1 MEVITRDT
9 EEVRAY
15 FEALEEGM
23 RYIDT
28 VTAHFRPAMN
38 GEVYLTG
45 EDVCRLLHITPRTLQ
60 DYRTQRL
67 IPYISLP
74 GKTLYRQ
81 SDLLRMLEENYVDM
95 RPKRKRGKV
104 QHKRTGVCIGKCSKG
119 RDTASEVP
127 AFAAFCT
134 GEGVKPFPGG
144 SGAPASR
151 PVSCPSSPARSAA
164 WRRGCRRSPG
174 NRSLPSCWSPRRRSG
189 SWKCACA
196 RVSWRAPRWCRRCRD
211 RWSWRRCGGLGGSR
225 SPCGCRRLW
234 LSV

>member
-23 RYIDT
+23 RYL
-28 VTAHFRPAMN
+28 PAMN

-95 RPKRKRGKV
+95 RPKRKRGK
-104 QHKRTGVCIGKCSKG
+104 
-119 RDTASEVP
+119 
-127 AFAAFCT
+127 
-134 GEGVKPFPGG
+134 
-144 SGAPASR
+144 
-151 PVSCPSSPARSAA
+151 SPT
-164 WRRGCRRSPG
+164 
-174 NRSLPSCWSPRRRSG
+174 
-189 SWKCACA
+189 
-196 RVSWRAPRWCRRCRD
+196 
-211 RWSWRRCGGLGGSR
+211 
-225 SPCGCRRLW
+225 
-234 LSV
+234 

>member
-23 RYIDT
+23 RYLDT

-81 SDLLRMLEENYVDM
+81 SDLLRMLEENYVDI

-134 GEGVKPFPGG
+134 GERRQAV
-144 SGAPASR
+144 SR
-151 PVSCPSSPARSAA
+151 RE
-164 WRRGCRRSPG
+164 RRTRF
-174 NRSLPSCWSPRRRSG
+174 PSCFLSFFSSTLR
-189 SWKCACA
+189 CMAA
-196 RVSWRAPRWCRRCRD
+196 RLPEIARKSELTILLVTSA
-211 RWSWRRCGGLGGSR
+211 
-225 SPCGCRRLW
+225 
-234 LSV
+234 

>member
-1 MEVITRDT
+1 MQAAAHHAENVAGLPHATADPVHIAAGQDALPP
-9 EEVRAY
+9 VGSAAY
-15 FEALEEGM
+15 AG
-23 RYIDT
+23 
-28 VTAHFRPAMN
+28 
-38 GEVYLTG
+38 GELRGHAPKAQTG
-45 EDVCRLLHITPRTLQ
+45 EKSNINARGCASGNAAKAGTPHRKFLP
-60 DYRTQRL
+60 L
-67 IPYISLP
+67 PHSAP
-74 GKTLYRQ
+74 GK
-81 SDLLRMLEENYVDM
+81 
-95 RPKRKRGKV
+95 
-104 QHKRTGVCIGKCSKG
+104 
-119 RDTASEVP
+119 
-127 AFAAFCT
+127 
-134 GEGVKPFPGG
+134 GVKPFPGG

-211 RWSWRRCGGLGGSR
+211 RRSWRRCGGLGESR

>member
-23 RYIDT
+23 RYLDT

-81 SDLLRMLEENYVDM
+81 SGSAAYAGGELRGHA
-95 RPKRKRGKV
+95 PKA
-104 QHKRTGVCIGKCSKG
+104 Q
-119 RDTASEVP
+119 
-127 AFAAFCT
+127 T
-134 GEGVKPFPGG
+134 GEKSNINARGCASGNAAKAGTPHRKFLPLPHSAPGKGVKPFPGG

-164 WRRGCRRSPG
+164 WRQGCRRSPG
-174 NRSLPSCWSPRRRSG
+174 NRSLTIMWSPS
-189 SWKCACA
+189 A
-196 RVSWRAPRWCRRCRD
+196 
-211 RWSWRRCGGLGGSR
+211 
-225 SPCGCRRLW
+225 
-234 LSV
+234 

>member
-23 RYIDT
+23 RYLDT

-104 QHKRTGVCIGKCSKG
+104 QHKRTGVCIGKCSES

-144 SGAPASR
+144 
-151 PVSCPSSPARSAA
+151 AA
-164 WRRGCRRSPG
+164 HP
-174 NRSLPSCWSPRRRSG
+174 
-189 SWKCACA
+189 
-196 RVSWRAPRWCRRCRD
+196 
-211 RWSWRRCGGLGGSR
+211 
-225 SPCGCRRLW
+225 
-234 LSV
+234 LSVLSPVLLLQHAPLHGGEVAGDRPEIGAYHPVGHLGVDLGRGNVLVPEYLGERLDGAAVAEIDGRGEGVAA

>member
-28 VTAHFRPAMN
+28 
-38 GEVYLTG
+38 
-45 EDVCRLLHITPRTLQ
+45 HITPRTLQ

-95 RPKRKRGKV
+95 RPKRKRGK
-104 QHKRTGVCIGKCSKG
+104 
-119 RDTASEVP
+119 
-127 AFAAFCT
+127 
-134 GEGVKPFPGG
+134 
-144 SGAPASR
+144 
-151 PVSCPSSPARSAA
+151 SPT
-164 WRRGCRRSPG
+164 
-174 NRSLPSCWSPRRRSG
+174 
-189 SWKCACA
+189 
-196 RVSWRAPRWCRRCRD
+196 
-211 RWSWRRCGGLGGSR
+211 
-225 SPCGCRRLW
+225 
-234 LSV
+234 

>member
-23 RYIDT
+23 RYLDT

-60 DYRTQRL
+60 DYRTQQL

-95 RPKRKRGKV
+95 RPKRKRGK
-104 QHKRTGVCIGKCSKG
+104 
-119 RDTASEVP
+119 
-127 AFAAFCT
+127 
-134 GEGVKPFPGG
+134 
-144 SGAPASR
+144 
-151 PVSCPSSPARSAA
+151 SPT
-164 WRRGCRRSPG
+164 
-174 NRSLPSCWSPRRRSG
+174 
-189 SWKCACA
+189 
-196 RVSWRAPRWCRRCRD
+196 
-211 RWSWRRCGGLGGSR
+211 
-225 SPCGCRRLW
+225 
-234 LSV
+234 

>member
-1 MEVITRDT
+1 MEIVSIERKTFEEMKERFGCFSQHVRALCARYRPPEKMNWMDGADVCEKLGISKRTLQTYRDRGLLPYSQINHKIYYRTEDVESFVEAMSREMTEASEMEVITRDT

-23 RYIDT
+23 RYLDT

-95 RPKRKRGKV
+95 RPKRKRGK
-104 QHKRTGVCIGKCSKG
+104 
-119 RDTASEVP
+119 
-127 AFAAFCT
+127 
-134 GEGVKPFPGG
+134 
-144 SGAPASR
+144 
-151 PVSCPSSPARSAA
+151 SPT
-164 WRRGCRRSPG
+164 
-174 NRSLPSCWSPRRRSG
+174 
-189 SWKCACA
+189 
-196 RVSWRAPRWCRRCRD
+196 
-211 RWSWRRCGGLGGSR
+211 
-225 SPCGCRRLW
+225 
-234 LSV
+234 

>member
-23 RYIDT
+23 RYLDT

-95 RPKRKRGKV
+95 RPKRKRGK
-104 QHKRTGVCIGKCSKG
+104 
-119 RDTASEVP
+119 
-127 AFAAFCT
+127 
-134 GEGVKPFPGG
+134 
-144 SGAPASR
+144 SR
-151 PVSCPSSPARSAA
+151 F
-164 WRRGCRRSPG
+164 
-174 NRSLPSCWSPRRRSG
+174 PSCFLSFFSSTLR
-189 SWKCACA
+189 CMAA
-196 RVSWRAPRWCRRCRD
+196 RLPEIARKSELTILLVTSA
-211 RWSWRRCGGLGGSR
+211 
-225 SPCGCRRLW
+225 
-234 LSV
+234 

>member
-23 RYIDT
+23 RYLDT

-95 RPKRKRGKV
+95 RPKRKRGKSPTYT
-104 QHKRTGVCIGKCSKG
+104 HGGVHREMQQRQGHRIGS
-119 RDTASEVP
+119 
-127 AFAAFCT
+127 
-134 GEGVKPFPGG
+134 
-144 SGAPASR
+144 
-151 PVSCPSSPARSAA
+151 SCLCRIL
-164 WRRGCRRSPG
+164 RRGRRQAVS
-174 NRSLPSCWSPRRRSG
+174 RRERRTRFPSCFLSFFSSTLR
-189 SWKCACA
+189 CMAA
-196 RVSWRAPRWCRRCRD
+196 RLPEIARKSELTILLVTSA
-211 RWSWRRCGGLGGSR
+211 
-225 SPCGCRRLW
+225 
-234 LSV
+234 